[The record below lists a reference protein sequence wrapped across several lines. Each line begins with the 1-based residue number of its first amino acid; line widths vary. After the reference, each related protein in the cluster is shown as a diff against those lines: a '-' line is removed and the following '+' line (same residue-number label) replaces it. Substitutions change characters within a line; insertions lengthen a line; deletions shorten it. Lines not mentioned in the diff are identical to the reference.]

1 MKLKKCIVCGKEFE
15 AVDGR
20 QKICSD
26 LCRSLNKDKAATKE
40 EKKKAAEKAKDKK
53 KKPVMSIDEKARIA
67 KEHGMSYGELD
78 AELSKVGLAWSEWG
92 KLFAKKVDEV
102 GKRAAQI
109 SIVTTGQQDAEDPP
123 RQQAKPEPDK
133 AAEPIKEDTWSIRE
147 VNEAMRRCF
156 QGDADDTALAKGQQF
171 KAPKKLYPIV
181 VSELTR
187 LTAEREQALSEYHK
201 AMQIVKTIERRVTS
215 IEENM
220 IVLKDFKNNTQF
232 I

>member
-15 AVDGR
+15 AIDGR
-20 QKICSD
+20 QRICSD
-26 LCRSLNKDKAATKE
+26 LCRSLNKSKAATKE

-53 KKPVMSIDEKARIA
+53 KKPAMSIDEKTRIA

-78 AELSKVGLAWSEWG
+78 AKLSMTGLEWSEWE

-102 GKRAAQI
+102 GKRIAQI
-109 SIVTTGQQDAEDPP
+109 AIVTTGQQDAEEPP
-123 RQQAKPEPDK
+123 R
-133 AAEPIKEDTWSIRE
+133 
-147 VNEAMRRCF
+147 
-156 QGDADDTALAKGQQF
+156 QQF

-201 AMQIVKTIERRVTS
+201 AMQVVKTIERRVTS